1 MSTTNTVLRHAGGRP
16 PKNTKQIS
24 LRLNRFILQ
33 KLESLAAERGMSK
46 SEYVEHLVNRK
57 TAPLNRGN

>member
-1 MSTTNTVLRHAGGRP
+1 MSTTEIIRHAGGRP

-24 LRLNRFILQ
+24 LRLNRFVLQ

-46 SEYVEHLVNRK
+46 SEYVELLLNRK
-57 TAPLNRGN
+57 TRP